1 MKAFL
6 IAKMPYFIE
15 VAKKWCSNF
24 TEACSNFILFW

>member
-15 VAKKWCSNF
+15 VAKKRCSDF
-24 TEACSNFILFW
+24 TEACSDFILFW